1 MAKQELVATIRDRYR
16 QSSKKGKGRILDE
29 FTAITGHHRKHGIR
43 LLSGAVDDQ
52 GKQVVGRRIYGE
64 AVREAV
70 IVVWEA
76 SDLICGKRL
85 KAALPNL
92 VDSME
97 RHGHLSL
104 DPLVREHLLSASA
117 ATLDRLLKP
126 IRPTAGSRRRR
137 KRRPYMGIQVPVR
150 TYNDW
155 NWPPPGFLEIDLV
168 AHCGGTLSGST
179 IHSLVSTAWY
189 PQPGIHSLAAIDICT
204 GWTEAVP
211 LPAREQSLVIE
222 GLVVEGLEAI
232 AGQLPF
238 PVLGID
244 SDNDSVFINQTL
256 IRYCADRGI
265 EFTRFRAYR
274 KNDQAKNDQ
283 AKNDQAWIEQKN
295 GSVVRRFAGYDRYS
309 GRIAGQTMVH
319 RYKAVRL
326 HVNYFQPSFKLLE
339 KIRDGARVINR
350 YSPPA
355 TPCDRLM
362 QHDETSVVV
371 KNELREYRA
380 GLDPVALLRSIR
392 EAQSWVAA
400 MSLPQSQGTP
410 HVESID
416 RFLARLPNLWQQGEA
431 RPTHRAQV
439 RSPRHW
445 RTRKDPFE
453 GVWRHV
459 LLWLQKD
466 PDTNANDLLAKLRET
481 YPGRFGDAQLRTL
494 QRRVKDWRGVMAK
507 GLIYAAS
514 DEPASE
520 PSEKVDLVLVG
531 VGNKG

>member
-1 MAKQELVATIRDRYR
+1 MV
-16 QSSKKGKGRILDE
+16 
-29 FTAITGHHRKHGIR
+29 
-43 LLSGAVDDQ
+43 
-52 GKQVVGRRIYGE
+52 
-64 AVREAV
+64 
-70 IVVWEA
+70 
-76 SDLICGKRL
+76 
-85 KAALPNL
+85 
-92 VDSME
+92 
-97 RHGHLSL
+97 
-104 DPLVREHLLSASA
+104 
-117 ATLDRLLKP
+117 
-126 IRPTAGSRRRR
+126 
-137 KRRPYMGIQVPVR
+137 
-150 TYNDW
+150 
-155 NWPPPGFLEIDLV
+155 
-168 AHCGGTLSGST
+168 
-179 IHSLVSTAWY
+179 
-189 PQPGIHSLAAIDICT
+189 
-204 GWTEAVP
+204 
-211 LPAREQSLVIE
+211 E

-265 EFTRFRAYR
+265 EFTRSRAYR
-274 KNDQAKNDQ
+274 
-283 AKNDQAWIEQKN
+283 KNDQAWIEQKN

-319 RYKAVRL
+319 LYKSVRL

-339 KIRDGARVINR
+339 KVRDGARVIKR

-362 QHDETSVVV
+362 QHDETSVAV

-392 EAQSWVAA
+392 EAQSAMAA
-400 MSLPQSQGTP
+400 MSSPQPEGVP
-410 HVESID
+410 HGESID
-416 RFLARLPNLWQQGEA
+416 RFLASLPNLWQQGEA
-431 RPTHRAQV
+431 RPTHRDQV

-453 GVWRHV
+453 GVWCDV

-466 PDTNANDLLAKLRET
+466 PDINAKDMLAKLREA
-481 YPGRFGDAQLRTL
+481 YPGRFEDAQLRTL

-507 GLIYAAS
+507 GLLYAAS

-520 PSEKVDLVLVG
+520 PSEKVEFVLVE